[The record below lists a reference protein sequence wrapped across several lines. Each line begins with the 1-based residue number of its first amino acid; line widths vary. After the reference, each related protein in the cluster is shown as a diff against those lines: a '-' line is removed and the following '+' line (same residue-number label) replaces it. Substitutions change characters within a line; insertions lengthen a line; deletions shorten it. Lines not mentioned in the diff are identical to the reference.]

1 MGQVADRTAGG
12 TPHVVGRDSERGRLT
27 AFVQAVPHGGRA
39 LLIRGDPGIGKTA
52 LWRWGVH
59 ECEAAGF
66 NVLLTRAAEEEMPLG
81 LTGLVDLFE
90 RVELDA
96 GALIADDNL
105 FARGRAVLGA
115 LRTLSADRPVLIAI
129 DDLQWLDQ
137 ASARALRYALRRL
150 DDHPVGLLA
159 TLRQP
164 DVDDPLAVAT
174 TLPPGRSEVVTLGPL
189 GLGALR
195 RLLGQTV
202 TAISRPTLQRIHE
215 VSGGNPLYALELAR
229 SLAADGE
236 AAHPE
241 VLALPDSLQAAISQ
255 RLEAVTPELAVVLEA
270 VSALGQT
277 SVRELRQA
285 LPEAETDVAART
297 GRAAG
302 AVDGRGRTCA
312 CASRTRFWARRST
325 GR

>member
-1 MGQVADRTAGG
+1 M
-12 TPHVVGRDSERGRLT
+12 GRDSERGRLT

-59 ECEAAGF
+59 ECEAVGF

-150 DDHPVGLLA
+150 DDRSRRPAGDAA
-159 TLRQP
+159 TARRRRP
-164 DVDDPLAVAT
+164 A
-174 TLPPGRSEVVTLGPL
+174 GRRDH
-189 GLGALR
+189 AAARAQR
-195 RLLGQTV
+195 RSSPSARSASAPCAGCWRQTV
-202 TAISRPTLQRIHE
+202 DGDLAARRSSASMRCRAATRSTRSSSHAAWRPT
-215 VSGGNPLYALELAR
+215 AR
-229 SLAADGE
+229 RRTLKCS
-236 AAHPE
+236 P
-241 VLALPDSLQAAISQ
+241 LPDSLQAAI
-255 RLEAVTPELAVVLEA
+255 A
-270 VSALGQT
+270 
-277 SVRELRQA
+277 SVWK
-285 LPEAETDVAART
+285 P
-297 GRAAG
+297 
-302 AVDGRGRTCA
+302 
-312 CASRTRFWARRST
+312 
-325 GR
+325 